1 MNNYVNYHKH
11 CNYSNIVSRD
21 SSIKP
26 EAYIKRALEL
36 NHNMVFSTQ
45 HGVKDGEYEYYKLC
59 KQNNLK
65 FGFGVEAYWVKDRKI
80 NDNTN
85 NHIILLATNE
95 KSRKSIIKS
104 LSEAN
109 KTGYYY
115 KPRIDYEIL
124 QELSED
130 VFVTTAC
137 LGFNGYGF
145 EESENAIIMLRNK
158 FKKNFYLEV
167 QNHHTEK
174 QVEWNKFILKMSK
187 KYNIPIIAGM
197 DSHYIY
203 ENQKNERTAY
213 LESKGIY
220 YENEEGWFMDY
231 PTYDI
236 AYNRFKKQD
245 VLSEKEIKESLQNT
259 LKLLEFE
266 DINFDNDIKLPSIYK
281 DLTQEEKDKK
291 LISIIK
297 TNLTKNEKKYTDAL
311 NEEFKVIKDTKFS
324 DYFLFNYEMIKK
336 GIEFGGKITLTSRGS
351 APSFYINN
359 LLSFTTIDR
368 VNSPILMYPERFA
381 TADRILKSR
390 SLFDIDFNVADPKP
404 FIKAQKELLGDDNSY
419 YMVAYGKLKEKSAWK
434 MYAKVNNIEFDT
446 ANKISKQIES
456 FELDYK
462 HAEEEDKEYLNI
474 YDYIEKQYHKIYDES
489 KIYQGIIDSISPSPC
504 SHLLLDKP
512 ISEEVGILKIKEEY
526 CACID
531 GVTAESFGYM
541 KNDLLTV
548 TIVDIIY
555 RVYDKIGIK
564 PHTLPELIDVT
575 YNNNLTWEIYEK
587 GLTMCIN
594 QCERDSTKSKVMK
607 FKPKNIAEL
616 SDFVAVIRPGASSIV
631 NEFLNRE
638 YFEYGI
644 KEVDDLIQTKYKP
657 SSYILYQE
665 EVMKLLAYAGF
676 EASETYTI
684 LKGIAKKKPEVVD
697 KAKNK
702 FYDGFLSKGYEK
714 SNIDKFWHVME
725 LNASY
730 SFNASHSLSVA
741 GDSLYGAY
749 LKANYPY
756 EFYEVVLNLYS
767 EKKDNEKVAKLKE
780 EMRIGFGIE
789 VGELKYGNDNRQF
802 ISDKNNKKINQSLLS
817 CKNTNTET
825 GNFLYELGKLNLK
838 SFLEILVNIK
848 NNKNIINK
856 TKLETLI
863 KIGYFKQFGKVKKL
877 LQFVEYYDKLNK
889 TNFSK
894 DNTDEFILNIIKPY
908 CEDKPKTLVLK
919 DKEKALQDLWDKIP
933 NQNLDL
939 ITQIQNE
946 LDLLGYIQ
954 SDIPD
959 GIYLFDVKWSGK
971 SKNGNEGAWLISKR
985 NNNEGWFKF
994 KKGLNLPPKESI
1006 IITND
1011 VKVTEFEDRKNYII
1025 QSYNIIK
1032 E

>member
-1 MNNYVNYHKH
+1 MENYVNYHKH

-36 NHNMVFSTQ
+36 NHGMVFSTQ

-59 KQNNLK
+59 KENNLK
-65 FGFGVEAYWVKDRKI
+65 FGFGVEAYWVKDRKV

-95 KSRKSIIKS
+95 NSRKSIIKS
-104 LSEAN
+104 LSKAN
-109 KTGYYY
+109 KNGYYY

-145 EESENAIIMLRNK
+145 EESENTIIMLKNK
-158 FKKNFYLEV
+158 FKKNFFLEV

-174 QVEWNKFILKMSK
+174 QIEWNKFILRMSK
-187 KYNIPIIAGM
+187 KHNIPIIAGM

-203 ENQKNERTAY
+203 EKQKNERTAY
-213 LESKGIY
+213 LESRGIY

-231 PTYDI
+231 PTYEI
-236 AYNRFKKQD
+236 AYNRFKQQN
-245 VLSEKEIKESLQNT
+245 VLSESEIKESLQNT
-259 LKLLEFE
+259 LKLLQFE
-266 DINFDNDIKLPSIYK
+266 DINFNNDIKLPSIYK
-281 DLTQEEKDKK
+281 HLTQEEKDKK

-297 TNLTKNEKKYTDAL
+297 TNLTKNEKKYIDAL

-359 LLSFTTIDR
+359 LLGFTTIDR

-489 KIYQGIIDSISPSPC
+489 KIYQGIIDSVSPSPC

-697 KAKNK
+697 KAKSK
-702 FYDGFLSKGYEK
+702 FYDGFLEKGYEK

-789 VGELKYGNDNRQF
+789 VGELKYKNDNRQF

-817 CKNTNTET
+817 CKNTNIET
-825 GNFLYELGKLNLK
+825 GNFLYELGRLNLK
-838 SFLEILVNIK
+838 SFLEILTNIK

-863 KIGYFKQFGKVKKL
+863 KINYFKQFGKVRKL

-919 DKEKALQDLWDKIP
+919 DKEKAMQDLWDKIP

-1011 VKVTEFEDRKNYII
+1011 VKVTESEDRKNYII